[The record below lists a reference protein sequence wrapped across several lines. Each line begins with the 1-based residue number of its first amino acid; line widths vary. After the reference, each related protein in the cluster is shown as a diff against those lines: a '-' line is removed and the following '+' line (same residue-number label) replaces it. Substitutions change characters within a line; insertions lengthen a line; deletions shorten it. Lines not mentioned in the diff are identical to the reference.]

1 MTLLTRTVVV
11 PSVELAKRKYEVFKE
26 LEENYG
32 KLVEELVD
40 YGFSHHIESF
50 TRLKKHKYHE
60 LRGRHPQLPSH
71 YIHTACQD
79 ASTRIA
85 SFLKLKKKGLARSEK
100 PVVKKISIWL
110 DDHLWK
116 PLGHTAI
123 KVFTHRG
130 WVNVELQPH
139 KQYWEYVNNGWKLRT
154 QPKLKVDHRGR
165 RLLIY
170 FVFEKNVDVTR
181 TDNARQVVSVDIN
194 ENNVT
199 VKVQNKVF
207 ILQTDIK
214 KLTIGYEGY
223 REVIQSIKG
232 NKYVKRAI
240 HGRERGRKKDRRYK
254 IASIIV
260 DTAKQLGA
268 AVAIENLPKQ
278 APKNMISGIEDKKL
292 RHRIY
297 QAGFRSILR
306 AIKEKCAERGIPVV
320 KVDPRNTSSTCP
332 FCGSKLM
339 GGSAPRHLKCPKCRV
354 EMGRDVIAVLNIER
368 RALKGPVPLGPMPNE
383 PTLEVAV
390 LPMKEWARR
399 KSLDVTMNEYK

>member
-1 MTLLTRTVVV
+1 MTLLTRTIVV
-11 PSVELAKRKYEVFKE
+11 PSVELTGRKYEAFKE
-26 LEENYG
+26 LEEIYG

-40 YGFSHHIESF
+40 YGFSHRIKSF
-50 TRLKKHKYHE
+50 TGLKKHKYHE
-60 LRGRHPQLPSH
+60 LRGRYPQLPSH

-79 ASTRIA
+79 ASTRIT
-85 SFLKLKKKGLARSEK
+85 SFLELKKAGLAKSEK
-100 PVVKKISIWL
+100 PVVKKISVWL

-130 WVNVELQPH
+130 WINIELQPH

-154 QPKLKVDHRGR
+154 QPKLKIDHRR
-165 RLLIY
+165 YRLLVHFI
-170 FVFEKNVDVTR
+170 FEKSVDVTG
-181 TDNARQVVSVDIN
+181 TGNARQVVSVDIN

-199 VKVQNKVF
+199 VKVQDKVF

-214 KLTIGYEGY
+214 KLTVGYESY

-232 NKYVKRAI
+232 NRYVKRAI
-240 HGRERGRKKDRRYK
+240 HGRERRRKRDIRCKV
-254 IASIIV
+254 ASIIV
-260 DTAKQLGA
+260 NTAKQLSA
-268 AVAIENLPKQ
+268 TIVVENLPKQ
-278 APKNMISGIEDKKL
+278 APKNMISDVKDEKL

-297 QAGFRSILR
+297 QAGFRGVLR
-306 AIKEKCAERGIPVV
+306 AIEEKCAERGVPLV

-332 FCGSKLM
+332 FCNSKLM
-339 GGSAPRHLKCPKCRV
+339 RGIAPRQLKCPKCRV

-368 RALKGPVPLGPMPNE
+368 RALKGPVPLGPMPGE
-383 PTLEVAV
+383 PALEVAV
-390 LPMKEWARR
+390 LPMKGWARR